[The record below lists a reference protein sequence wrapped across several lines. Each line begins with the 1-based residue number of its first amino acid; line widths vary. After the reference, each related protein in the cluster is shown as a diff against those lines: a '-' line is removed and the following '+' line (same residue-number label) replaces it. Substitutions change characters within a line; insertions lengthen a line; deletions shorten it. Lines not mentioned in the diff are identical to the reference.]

1 MKRKITLFLVLLFV
15 FAPVSVDTKAFA
27 QADDQV
33 KVKLRNYLGNQKAIS
48 LMIKGEYFISDDV
61 NTKLTSNDKYEVKI
75 EGGKL
80 ALYKNSSIIKTYNQ
94 EFTIEPKQYSES
106 NRFSINDKPYL
117 GTVTFTIESGY
128 IRPINKLPFEDY
140 LKGVVPGEMPASWN
154 VEALKAQTV
163 AARTYAMGRVNN
175 SNFDDTISNQVY
187 AGYSWH
193 PNSTKAVEE
202 TKGKVLRQNGKLI
215 GAYYSSSNGG
225 HTESNSNYW
234 GGTKL
239 NYLPS
244 RPDDYDPQIG
254 WDLSINQEQINTAS
268 LDLIRPELW
277 WNKTFEKSED
287 TTILNYIKK
296 YITKSGHSGDEIKV
310 VGVPHISVSGS
321 TLSDK
326 GLETGKKTNGSVT
339 VEYFVK
345 NSDGEFER
353 ESSNSI
359 PKDYSTVLGGETR
372 YHTSMQISQE
382 GWDVAHAVVLGRGDK
397 HVDAITGAVLAK
409 KLSSP
414 LLLTESDKLPAVIM
428 DQIKELKASDI
439 YILGGGKAISY
450 EVDQKLSSMGYKV
463 KRIEG
468 STRYDTSAKV
478 AKEVK
483 EFKQVFITSGN
494 EESPDA
500 LSIASYAAEKQ
511 RPILL
516 TDKDALSNSVKEV
529 LKTNNIEQVTLVGG
543 TSALSED
550 IEKEIRKLGISKVD
564 RIAGSNRY
572 ETSIDIAEKYNF
584 DMKNVFFAQGETFID
599 ALPGA
604 VLAATKSAPIVLTE
618 KDTLPSV
625 VKNWVKELGLRPHVF
640 YLGGEATIS
649 NQAKTDVK
657 NALLG
662 DIKLYTLKLKDSPI
676 SELRSMFG
684 GSYFKSYQVEQI
696 VNNQGKY
703 IIKGKG
709 FGHGVG
715 MSQYGAKV
723 RAEAGQ
729 SYVEILNF
737 YYPNTVLGN

>member
-1 MKRKITLFLVLLFV
+1 MKRKIAILLVLLL
-15 FAPVSVDTKAFA
+15 AFTSFSTA
-27 QADDQV
+27 ITALGQTNDQI
-33 KVKLRNYLGNQKAIS
+33 KVKLRNYLGNQKSIS
-48 LMIKGEYFISDDV
+48 LDIKGEYSVLGDSSII
-61 NTKLTSNDKYEVKI
+61 LTSNDSYFVKL

-80 ALYKNSSIIKTYNQ
+80 NLYRNNSKLKSFDG
-94 EFTIEPKQYSES
+94 EFTIEPKQYGEN

-117 GTVTFTIESGY
+117 GTVTFTIEGSY

-140 LKGVVPGEMPASWN
+140 LKGVVPGEMPPSWN
-154 VEALKAQTV
+154 VEALKAQSV

-175 SNFDDTISNQVY
+175 SSFDDTISNQVY
-187 AGYSWH
+187 SGYNWYN
-193 PNSTKAVEE
+193 NSTQAVEE

-244 RPDDYDPQIG
+244 KEDPFDPQID
-254 WDLSINQEQINTAS
+254 WNLSINQEQIQTAG

-287 TTILNYIKK
+287 TTVINYLKQYIKK
-296 YITKSGHSGDEIKV
+296 SGHTGDEIKI

-326 GLETGKKTNGSVT
+326 GTETGKKTNGSVT

-345 NSDGEFER
+345 NSNGEFER

-359 PKDYSTVLGGETR
+359 PNDYSTVLGGATR
-372 YHTSMQISQE
+372 YHTSMEISQE
-382 GWDVAHAVVLGRGDK
+382 GWDVSHSVVLGRGDK
-397 HVDAITGAVLAK
+397 HVDAITGTVLAK

-414 LLLTESDKLPAVIM
+414 LLLTESDQLPPVIM

-439 YILGGGKAISY
+439 YILGGKEAISY
-450 EVDQKLSSMGYKV
+450 EVDKKLNSMGYTV

-468 STRYDTSAKV
+468 STRYDTSSKV
-478 AKEVK
+478 AKEIK
-483 EFKQVFITSGN
+483 DFKQVFITSGN

-516 TDKDALSNSVKEV
+516 TQKDSLSKSVKEALTSSGV
-529 LKTNNIEQVTLVGG
+529 EQVTLVGG
-543 TSALSED
+543 TSALSEN
-550 IEKEIRKLGISKVD
+550 IEKEIRELGISTID
-564 RIAGSNRY
+564 RVAGSTRY
-572 ETSIDIAEKYNF
+572 ETSIKIAQEYNF
-584 DMKNVFFAQGETFID
+584 DLDNVFFAQGNTFID

-618 KDTLPSV
+618 KDELPSV
-625 VKNWVKELGLRPHVF
+625 VKGWVKELGLRPHVY
-640 YLGGEATIS
+640 YLGGEAAIS
-649 NQAKTDVK
+649 YQAKTDIK

-662 DIKLYTLKLKDSPI
+662 EIKLFTLSLKDSPI
-676 SELRSMFG
+676 GELRSMFG
-684 GSYFKSYQVEQI
+684 GSYFKSYQVENI
-696 VNNQGKY
+696 ENGQGKFV
-703 IIKGKG
+703 IKGKG

-715 MSQYGAKV
+715 MSQYGAKA
-723 RAEAGQ
+723 RGDAGQ
-729 SYVEILNF
+729 SYIDILNF
-737 YYPNTVLGN
+737 YYPNTVLGD